1 MQKGI
6 ADVKEGT
13 QSENKQEKHF
23 PRPASISTRL
33 LAEFCRIIPNKL
45 HPIYNTVSNYLIIKD
60 KFEFSTIPELLVLF
74 HSNEIQHEETRLFI
88 LNIINN
94 GINDNLDFKVLNNTP
109 FLKMILSCY
118 KCPLSSRKIDLLI
131 LKIVNKLI
139 IKCDKVQYLIDKYGL
154 GLWIFQI
161 SVNVEAFEYEI
172 LEVIISIIYHT
183 FQSNSKHEQILKIL
197 RESLLILLKKFTKSK
212 LSIDSFLFFL
222 KILNEMNDFKHV
234 SNDDCIIIQ
243 EIASVFIPTEYM
255 QRLLYIQNYCKACK
269 YLETTDSFR
278 KSITKSIT
286 NDKSMIDVIVEVR
299 ECMINF
305 YNTKNFQTITE

>member
-6 ADVKEGT
+6 AEVKEGT
-13 QSENKQEKHF
+13 QSENKNEKHF

-45 HPIYNTVSNYLIIKD
+45 HPIYNAVSNYLIIKD
-60 KFEFSTIPELLVLF
+60 KFEFSSIPELLVLF

-94 GINDNLDFKVLNNTP
+94 AINDNLDFKVLNNTP

-139 IKCDKVQYLIDKYGL
+139 IKGDKVQFLIDKYGL

-161 SVNVEAFEYEI
+161 SVNVEAFEYDI
-172 LEVIISIIYHT
+172 IEVIISMIYHIY
-183 FQSNSKHEQILKIL
+183 QSNSEHEQILKIL

-212 LSIDSFLFFL
+212 LTLNSFLYFL
-222 KILNEMNDFKHV
+222 KVLNGMKDFKYMK
-234 SNDDCIIIQ
+234 NDDCILIQ
-243 EIASVFIPTEYM
+243 DIASVFIPTEYM
-255 QRLLYIQNYCKACK
+255 QRLLYIQNYCKDCK

-278 KSITKSIT
+278 KSISKSIT
-286 NDKSMIDVIVEVR
+286 YDKPMLDVIAEVR
-299 ECMINF
+299 EYMINF
-305 YNTKNFQTITE
+305 

>member
-6 ADVKEGT
+6 AEVKEGT
-13 QSENKQEKHF
+13 QSENKNEKHF

-45 HPIYNTVSNYLIIKD
+45 HPIYNAVSNYLIIKD
-60 KFEFSTIPELLVLF
+60 KFEFSSIPELLVLF

-94 GINDNLDFKVLNNTP
+94 AINDNLDFKVLNNTP

-139 IKCDKVQYLIDKYGL
+139 IKGDKVQFLIDKYGL

-161 SVNVEAFEYEI
+161 SVNVEAFEYDI
-172 LEVIISIIYHT
+172 IEVIISMIYHIY
-183 FQSNSKHEQILKIL
+183 QSNSEHEQILKIL

-212 LSIDSFLFFL
+212 LTLNSFLYFL
-222 KILNEMNDFKHV
+222 KVLNGMKDFKYMK
-234 SNDDCIIIQ
+234 NDDCILIQ
-243 EIASVFIPTEYM
+243 DIASVFIPTEYM
-255 QRLLYIQNYCKACK
+255 QRLLYIQNYCKDCK

-278 KSITKSIT
+278 KSISKSIT
-286 NDKSMIDVIVEVR
+286 YDKSMLDVIAEVR
-299 ECMINF
+299 EYMINF
-305 YNTKNFQTITE
+305 